1 MKVLVTGGAGF
12 IGSHVT
18 DRLIQHGHSVD
29 VMDDLSS
36 GIPEN
41 IHPSAKLHVM
51 DVRSNEAADLIRHHR
66 YESLIHHAAQ
76 MDVRQSVSDPAFDV
90 SVNVLGL
97 INLMEAGRASGLSK
111 VVFASTGGAIYG
123 EPESGPQSEQHPQ
136 RPLSPYGI
144 SKLTC
149 EKLLYF
155 YLHEYGIP
163 FVALRY
169 GNVYGPR
176 QNAHGE
182 AGVIAIFSERL
193 LSGQPTMIHGDG
205 RQTRD
210 YVYVDDVA
218 RANHAALDFSGSS
231 IALNIGTGLE
241 TDVVTLHTMLEEA
254 TGVHQSPTHGP
265 SKSGEQRRSVLD
277 WSKAAEV
284 LSWSPRIDLRE
295 GLQRTARW
303 FMDHNVQS

>member
-1 MKVLVTGGAGF
+1 MNVLVTGGAGF

-41 IHPSAKLHVM
+41 VHPSATLYVM
-51 DVRSNEAADLIRHHR
+51 DIRSSEATDLVRRNR
-66 YESLIHHAAQ
+66 YSSLIHHAAQ
-76 MDVRQSVSDPAFDV
+76 MDVRRSVSDPAFDV
-90 SVNVLGL
+90 RVNILGL
-97 INLMEAGRASGLSK
+97 INLMEAGRVSGLRK

-155 YLHEYGIP
+155 YQHEYGIP

-205 RQTRD
+205 LQTRD

-218 RANHAALDFSGSS
+218 RANDAALHFSGSS
-231 IALNIGTGLE
+231 IALNIGTGIE
-241 TDVVTLHTMLEEA
+241 TDVVTLHNMLEKA
-254 TGVHQSPTHGP
+254 TGVSQSPTHGP

-277 WSKAAEV
+277 YSMASEI
-284 LSWSPRIDLRE
+284 LSWSPMIDLSQ
-295 GLQRTARW
+295 GLQKTANW
-303 FMDHNVQS
+303 FIDRHHQH

>member
-18 DRLIQHGHSVD
+18 DRLIQDGHSVD

-41 IHPSAKLHVM
+41 VHPSAQLHVM
-51 DVRSNEAADLIRHHR
+51 DIRSEEAAELIRKNR
-66 YESLIHHAAQ
+66 YSSLIHHAAQ
-76 MDVRQSVSDPAFDV
+76 MDVRRSVSDPAFDV
-90 SVNVLGL
+90 QVNILGL
-97 INLMEAGRASGLSK
+97 VNLMEAGRASGLTK

-169 GNVYGPR
+169 SNVYGPR

-205 RQTRD
+205 LQTRD

-218 RANHAALDFSGSS
+218 RANHAALDFSGPS
-231 IALNIGTGLE
+231 IALNIGTGIE
-241 TDVVTLHTMLEEA
+241 TDVVTLHKMLEES
-254 TGVHQSPTHGP
+254 TGIHQSPIHGP

-284 LSWSPRIDLRE
+284 LSWSPMIDLSK
-295 GLQRTARW
+295 GLQKTARW
-303 FMDHNVQS
+303 FIDRHHQP